1 MKHDKDVGCG
11 NGKNCGNYTL
21 ESLERFCGHMSGTHN
36 GWSSCS
42 RLAFLEQ
49 YNQLEVLKK
58 WCLPSGKA
66 RFQLV
71 QKCPVRD
78 GGL

>member
-1 MKHDKDVGCG
+1 MKHDELADVGCG

-21 ESLERFCGHMSGTHN
+21 ESTERFCGHMSSTHN

-49 YNQLEVLKK
+49 YNQLEALKK
-58 WCLPSGKA
+58 WCLPPGKDC
-66 RFQLV
+66 FEMKV
-71 QKCPVRD
+71 THK
-78 GGL
+78 